1 MAKNVLL
8 TSTIRSHMRNVIYTM
23 IFIILVSSTLLSAGC
38 SSLIQSDDIA
48 FMGSLKEFQNDS
60 VTNIKLINE
69 DVNLKD
75 WDAVRTDL
83 SAYQSVIKTKII
95 DLNEMQVSER
105 LIPIR
110 EKAVMALEKEEK
122 ILQSIQ
128 NLSELNES
136 VISDLAGDYL
146 SSIIEAAI
154 KSVISG

>member
-60 VTNIKLINE
+60 VTNIKQINE

-75 WDAVRTDL
+75 WNAVRTDL

>member
-8 TSTIRSHMRNVIYTM
+8 TSTIRSHMRNVLYTM
-23 IFIILVSSTLLSAGC
+23 IFIILVSSTILSAGC

-69 DVNLKD
+69 DVSLKD

-95 DLNEMQVSER
+95 DLNEMEVSER

>member
-1 MAKNVLL
+1 
-8 TSTIRSHMRNVIYTM
+8 MRNVIYTM
-23 IFIILVSSTLLSAGC
+23 VFIILVSSNLLSAGC

-69 DVNLKD
+69 DVSLKD

-95 DLNEMQVSER
+95 DLNEMEVSER

>member
-8 TSTIRSHMRNVIYTM
+8 TSTIRSHMRNVLYTM

-48 FMGSLKEFQNDS
+48 FMGSLKEFQNES

-95 DLNEMQVSER
+95 DLNEMEVSER

-146 SSIIEAAI
+146 SNIIEAAI

>member
-1 MAKNVLL
+1 MV
-8 TSTIRSHMRNVIYTM
+8 
-23 IFIILVSSTLLSAGC
+23 FITLVSSTLLSAGC

-48 FMGSLKEFQNDS
+48 FMGSLKEFQNES

-95 DLNEMQVSER
+95 DLNEMEVSER

>member
-8 TSTIRSHMRNVIYTM
+8 TSTIRSHMRNVLYTM

-69 DVNLKD
+69 DVSLKD

>member
-8 TSTIRSHMRNVIYTM
+8 TSTIRSHMRNVLYTM

-60 VTNIKLINE
+60 VTNIKQINE

-75 WDAVRTDL
+75 WNAVRTDL

>member
-23 IFIILVSSTLLSAGC
+23 VFIILVSSNLLSAGC

-69 DVNLKD
+69 DVSLKD

>member
-8 TSTIRSHMRNVIYTM
+8 TSTIHSHMRNVLYTM

-60 VTNIKLINE
+60 VTNIKQINE

-75 WDAVRTDL
+75 WNAVRTDL

>member
-23 IFIILVSSTLLSAGC
+23 IFITLVSSTLLSAGC

-60 VTNIKLINE
+60 VTNIKQINE

-75 WDAVRTDL
+75 WNAVRTDL

-95 DLNEMQVSER
+95 DLNEMEVSER

>member
-48 FMGSLKEFQNDS
+48 FMGSLKEFQNES

-95 DLNEMQVSER
+95 DLNEMEVSER

>member
-1 MAKNVLL
+1 
-8 TSTIRSHMRNVIYTM
+8 M
-23 IFIILVSSTLLSAGC
+23 IFITLVSSTLLSAGC

-48 FMGSLKEFQNDS
+48 FMGSLKEFQNES

-146 SSIIEAAI
+146 SNIIEAAI

>member
-1 MAKNVLL
+1 MAKNILL
-8 TSTIRSHMRNVIYTM
+8 TSTISSHMRNVIYTM
-23 IFIILVSSTLLSAGC
+23 VFITLVSSTLLSAGC

-48 FMGSLKEFQNDS
+48 FMGSLKEFQNES

-95 DLNEMQVSER
+95 DLNEMEVSER

>member
-8 TSTIRSHMRNVIYTM
+8 TSTIRSHMRNVLYTM
-23 IFIILVSSTLLSAGC
+23 IFIILVSSTILSAGC

-60 VTNIKLINE
+60 VTNIKQINE

-75 WDAVRTDL
+75 WNAVRTDL

-95 DLNEMQVSER
+95 DLNEMEVSER

>member
-1 MAKNVLL
+1 MV
-8 TSTIRSHMRNVIYTM
+8 
-23 IFIILVSSTLLSAGC
+23 FIILVSSNLLSAGC

-69 DVNLKD
+69 DVSLKD

-95 DLNEMQVSER
+95 DLNEMEVSER